1 MIIIQFYLNKTNSK
15 VIYVELTHLSFSP
28 IPTVKS
34 VKLKQKDMPN
44 VMQIRMRYFEL
55 KKITCFY
62 RNLCK
67 VGFRLFTKTRCF
79 SNLLL
84 TCQLHFGLVYDK
96 IRNIQ
101 HKIQTTI
108 FGDKDYFEIFFR
120 N

>member
-15 VIYVELTHLSFSP
+15 VIHVELTHLSFSP

-55 KKITCFY
+55 KKKTCFY

-67 VGFRLFTKTRCF
+67 VGFRLFKCF